1 MGQYSKKPKPEA
13 PRLWGKQARNMS
25 VRQQRRDTIYKM
37 KLKRNA
43 GKCPCFVCGKHVT
56 LDDATLEH
64 VIERSKGG
72 TDDMSNLDISHG
84 KCNHERS
91 HKK

>member
-1 MGQYSKKPKPEA
+1 MGKYIKKPKQSA
-13 PRLWGKQARNMS
+13 PRMWGKQARAMT

-37 KLKRNA
+37 KLKRHS

-56 LDDATLEH
+56 LEDATLEH

-84 KCNHERS
+84 KCNEERS
-91 HKK
+91 KK